1 MDETKRSTIYKKVQD
16 ILNEEIPMLPLYIN
30 MDFLV
35 LRKGLQEVAYPNAFI
50 PFYEVSKDSHYVII
64 IRKKGYLDQL
74 HIDVEAMKEVYEMG
88 PQKIAEVE
96 KKIEAKMRGMI
107 GIGMKVKLVAP
118 KSIARSEGKAKRVI
132 DERTK

>member
-1 MDETKRSTIYKKVQD
+1 
-16 ILNEEIPMLPLYIN
+16 